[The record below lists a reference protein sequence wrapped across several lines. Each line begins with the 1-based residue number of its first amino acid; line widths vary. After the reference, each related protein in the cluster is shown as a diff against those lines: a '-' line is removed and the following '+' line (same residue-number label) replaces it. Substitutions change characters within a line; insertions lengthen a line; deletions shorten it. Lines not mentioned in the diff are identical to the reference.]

1 MDTPRIPPNPA
12 SYILR
17 VSAGAG
23 RKPHIELLDLRSGER
38 TRFADAQALWAFL
51 ARHLPGLR

>member
-1 MDTPRIPPNPA
+1 MDTPPIPA

-17 VSAGAG
+17 VTAGAG

-38 TRFADAQALWAFL
+38 TQFADAQALWTFL
-51 ARHLPGLR
+51 SRCLPGLR